1 MSHSRIMA
9 GGGDTSV
16 LPANGTPFSLEPL
29 FDAVDSVMTY
39 DSASRRPASCRRAA
53 RRAAHCS
60 TSVPRAFFEN
70 SERGSTS
77 VGCRVLT
84 RNAVYG
90 RRRSPRVQL
99 GRPILTQLVTR
110 LVNAQEAGI
119 PFDIQDVV
127 EQTLVVS
134 GVSPSSVGS
143 LERCAPRPPGGGVVS
158 VRASG

>member
-60 TSVPRAFFEN
+60 TSVPRAF
-70 SERGSTS
+70 STS